1 MITIYLLTR
10 DFRCNCYSSNR
21 NNPLWLKKQ
30 DKINGKISIAAP
42 YPKNDYFRKTFIVPL
57 LDEKGYIQDK
67 YYGIPLTNCDG
78 INYTI
83 QKWHP
88 NMPKQLM
95 NFK

>member
-1 MITIYLLTR
+1 MITIYILTC
-10 DFRCNCYSSNR
+10 DFHSSCSKCNR
-21 NNPLWLKKQ
+21 NNLEWLRRQ
-30 DKINGKISIAAP
+30 DKTNGSFVIAP
-42 YPKNDYFRKTFIVPL
+42 YPDNDYFRQSFIVPL

-67 YYGIPLTNCDG
+67 YFGTPLMNFDG

-95 NFK
+95 NFQ